1 MTPHTQAFLHDPATG
16 IRGDCYRTAIACL
29 LDVPRDDVPHVFEHD
44 TPAIQRA
51 TGAYL
56 RRFGL
61 AMLEMPLKG
70 ADAADVVAFMAGT
83 NPDIPS
89 FLLSG
94 TTPRGWDHTV
104 VVHDGEVWDPHPS
117 RSGLTGPCD
126 DGFWWV
132 GALAKATT
140 GRPAAAI
147 AEPLPV
153 PGDPS

>member
-1 MTPHTQAFLHDPATG
+1 MTPHTQAFLHDPAADT
-16 IRGDCYRTAIACL
+16 RGDCYRTAIACL
-29 LDVPRDDVPHVFEHD
+29 LDVPRDDVPHVLEHD
-44 TPAIQRA
+44 TPAVQRA
-51 TGAYL
+51 SGAYL

-70 ADAADVVAFMAGT
+70 ADAADIVAFMAAT
-83 NPDIPS
+83 NPDVRS

-104 VVHDGEVWDPHPS
+104 VAHAEGLWDPHPS
-117 RSGLTGPCD
+117 RAGLTGPCD

-132 GALAKATT
+132 GVLAKASAADTA
-140 GRPAAAI
+140 PAD
-147 AEPLPV
+147 PLPV